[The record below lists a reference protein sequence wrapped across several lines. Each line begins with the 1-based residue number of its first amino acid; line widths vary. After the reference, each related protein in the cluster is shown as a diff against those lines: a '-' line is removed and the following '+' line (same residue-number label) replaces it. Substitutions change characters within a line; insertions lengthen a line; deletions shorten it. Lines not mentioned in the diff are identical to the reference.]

1 MLRRLAIRGF
11 KSFVDVEL
19 ELPRLAVLAGP
30 NAAGKSN
37 ALDALQML
45 ARAGTQRTL
54 AEALAPPIRGFP
66 AEAFTLPPGG
76 LPELLAQRSARFSFE
91 ADLELGQGKGNGSLE
106 RLRYRLG
113 VEVDPATGTLSV
125 ADEYLTRATKDWRP
139 KDNPRIDA
147 EDGQLILRRSGG
159 GGRPQHEPLR
169 ANHTLLSDARL
180 SGSSYPLFDRLRE
193 ELRQWRSYYLDPA
206 SAMRAPAAPREVPD
220 IGAQGEHIAPFLYG
234 LKVKSPKA
242 FAAVKRALRTVI
254 PAVGDLDV
262 DLDTKRGTLDIQL
275 EQDGTIFSSRIVSEG
290 TLRVLGLCAIA
301 VTAEAGLIA
310 FEEPENGVQPQR
322 LERIAEL
329 LASVSRRGG
338 AQIVVTTHSPG
349 FVAAMLERAESG
361 ESDIGLFSVTRD
373 GRSSVVKQLRGLG
386 LWHDQAID
394 ELLEEPDTYDKITAL
409 IRRGWLEL

>member
-1 MLRRLAIRGF
+1 
-11 KSFVDVEL
+11 
-19 ELPRLAVLAGP
+19 
-30 NAAGKSN
+30 
-37 ALDALQML
+37 
-45 ARAGTQRTL
+45 
-54 AEALAPPIRGFP
+54 
-66 AEAFTLPPGG
+66 
-76 LPELLAQRSARFSFE
+76 
-91 ADLELGQGKGNGSLE
+91 
-106 RLRYRLG
+106 
-113 VEVDPATGTLSV
+113 
-125 ADEYLTRATKDWRP
+125 
-139 KDNPRIDA
+139 
-147 EDGQLILRRSGG
+147 
-159 GGRPQHEPLR
+159 
-169 ANHTLLSDARL
+169 
-180 SGSSYPLFDRLRE
+180 
-193 ELRQWRSYYLDPA
+193 
-206 SAMRAPAAPREVPD
+206 MRAPAAPREVPD

-254 PAVGDLDV
+254 PAVGGLDV
-262 DLDTKRGTLDIQL
+262 DLDTKRGTLDIQI

-361 ESDIGLFSVTRD
+361 EGDIGVFSVSRD
-373 GRSSVVKQLRGLG
+373 GRSSVVKQLRQDLG
-386 LWHDQAID
+386 LWKSQAID

>member
-19 ELPRLAVLAGP
+19 ELPKLAVLAGP

-113 VEVDPATGTLSV
+113 VEVDPDTGSLSV

-193 ELRQWRSYYLDPA
+193 ELRQWRSYYL
-206 SAMRAPAAPREVPD
+206 
-220 IGAQGEHIAPFLYG
+220 
-234 LKVKSPKA
+234 
-242 FAAVKRALRTVI
+242 
-254 PAVGDLDV
+254 
-262 DLDTKRGTLDIQL
+262 
-275 EQDGTIFSSRIVSEG
+275 
-290 TLRVLGLCAIA
+290 
-301 VTAEAGLIA
+301 
-310 FEEPENGVQPQR
+310 
-322 LERIAEL
+322 ERIAEL
-329 LASVSRRGG
+329 LASVSRKGG

-373 GRSSVVKQLRGLG
+373 GRSSVVKQLRSLG
-386 LWHDQAID
+386 LWQDQAID